1 MGTTGVLWKSGV
13 LWKDADASSEVS
25 VGTNDGG
32 VSELIVSNG
41 RGLGSIPTEVESG
54 RSGSISGSELG
65 LFGLVARSIELSLQR
80 GKLPAWL
87 GGS

>member
-1 MGTTGVLWKSGV
+1 MHRV
-13 LWKDADASSEVS
+13 LWKDADASSEMS

-41 RGLGSIPTEVESG
+41 RELGFIPTEVRNG
-54 RSGSISGSELG
+54 RSGSISGSELSS
-65 LFGLVARSIELSLQR
+65 FGLVARSIELSLQR